1 MDADLVL
8 IPGFWHEPTRFD
20 QLRSFLGNDPD
31 MTGLRIHTF
40 EYESPKWRLPFS
52 PARIP
57 DYNDIAQSLPAFLA
71 AQAPGT
77 TPIAFVTHSQGGLIL
92 QRFLAWML
100 TEGRGR
106 ELARFR
112 LAVLLSCP
120 NEGSEYARSIR
131 AIVGMRHHPQ
141 AKQLAV
147 LDHEV
152 GETRRIIL
160 RQVVN
165 ATKIDDR
172 NCPIPLYVYSGRT
185 DNIVRRESALS
196 VFLNVGV
203 LPGDHFTILDCDRPG
218 YLTGQTVRS
227 HLQEHLTPLRRSTS
241 RVAMDDS
248 TFRPQLLSRLYV
260 QRPDGRVFELLT
272 IPNTTLIGEIS
283 SSVLDEY
290 PSISRT
296 DSDHQ
301 PGRPVTSLV
310 RPDGKWIRL
319 DSCSSLHDADIR
331 EDSLLLVGI
340 E

>member
-1 MDADLVL
+1 MDGDLIL
-8 IPGFWHEPTRFD
+8 IPGFWASPTRYD
-20 QLRSFLGNDPD
+20 QLTSFLDNDPSLA
-31 MTGLRIHTF
+31 GLRIHTF
-40 EYESPKWRLPFS
+40 EYESPKWRFPFS

-71 AQAPGT
+71 AKAPGT

-100 TEGRGR
+100 TEGRGK
-106 ELARFR
+106 ELVRFR
-112 LAVLLSCP
+112 LVVMLSCP

-131 AIVGMRHHPQ
+131 AVVGLRHNPQ
-141 AKQLAV
+141 AKQLVV

-152 GETRRIIL
+152 GETRRIVL

-165 ATKIDDR
+165 AAKIDER

-203 LPGDHFTILDCDRPG
+203 LPGDHFSILDCDRPG

-227 HLQEHLTPLRRSTS
+227 HLQEHLTPLRRTGGRPTTS
-241 RVAMDDS
+241 DS
-248 TFRPQLLSRLYV
+248 AFKPQILRRLYV
-260 QRPDGRVFELLT
+260 QRPDGRVFELQT
-272 IPNTTLIGEIS
+272 IPNTTLVGEIS
-283 SSVLDEY
+283 SSILDEY
-290 PSISRT
+290 PSINLR
-296 DSDHQ
+296 DDDHQ
-301 PGRPVTSLV
+301 PGRTVTDLI
-310 RPDGKWIRL
+310 RPGGKWIRL
-319 DSCSSLHDADIR
+319 DSESSLHNADVR
-331 EDSLLLVGI
+331 EDSLLGVGI